1 VARQPAPRKR
11 LPRQDRE
18 HAIIQ
23 GAVAFFA
30 EVGFDG
36 GTRELATR
44 LGVTQPLLYRYFPSK
59 EALLDRVYQTVYLSN
74 WDPHWESQLADHSV
88 PLEERLIAFYGD
100 YARVILNYE
109 WIRLFMFAGLKGLDF
124 NTRYLTFM
132 RGSVFERVV
141 RELRLANGLSVEP
154 APRSEEIELV
164 WSLHAS
170 IFYIGVR
177 KWIYGLPTPLDL
189 DADLAWRIRAFLHG
203 APAAFKALAENA
215 ADPAPDQS

>member
-1 VARQPAPRKR
+1 MARQPGPRKR

-18 HAIIQ
+18 RAIIQ

-36 GTRELATR
+36 GTRELAMR
-44 LGVTQPLLYRYFPSK
+44 LGITQPLLYRYFPSK
-59 EALLDRVYQTVYLSN
+59 EALLDRVYQTVYLSK
-74 WDPHWESQLADHSV
+74 WDPNWESQLADRSV
-88 PLEERLIAFYGD
+88 PLEERLITFYGD

-124 NTRYLTFM
+124 NTRYLTFL

-141 RELRLANGLSVEP
+141 TELRLAHGLSVELP
-154 APRSEEIELV
+154 PRSEEIELV

-177 KWIYGLPTPLDL
+177 KWIYGLPTPPDQ

-203 APAAFKALAENA
+203 APAAFAALAESA
-215 ADPAPDQS
+215 ANPAPDHR